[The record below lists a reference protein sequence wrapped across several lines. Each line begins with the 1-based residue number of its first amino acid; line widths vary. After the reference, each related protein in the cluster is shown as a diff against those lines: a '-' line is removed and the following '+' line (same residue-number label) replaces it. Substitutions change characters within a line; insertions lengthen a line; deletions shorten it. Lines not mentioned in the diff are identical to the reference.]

1 MRPRPPRSTRTATL
15 FPYPTLFR
23 SMEWLVETR
32 SPARAARAVGMSK
45 EGAYALRRR
54 PDAASFAIAWDAA
67 LAQGKARSSGP
78 SLYERGIK
86 GVMVPYFYGG
96 LQRGERR
103 RHDDA
108 ALGKLLRIATRN
120 AERAGRGRG

>member
-1 MRPRPPRSTRTATL
+1 
-15 FPYPTLFR
+15 
-23 SMEWLVETR
+23 MEWLVETR

-45 EGAYALRRR
+45 EEAYALRRR

-86 GVMVPYFYGG
+86 GVMVLYFYGG

-103 RHDDA
+103 RHDDRSEEHTSE
-108 ALGKLLRIATRN
+108 LQSLMRISYAVFCLKK
-120 AERAGRGRG
+120 

>member
-1 MRPRPPRSTRTATL
+1 
-15 FPYPTLFR
+15 
-23 SMEWLVETR
+23 MEWRVETR
-32 SPARAARAVGMSK
+32 SWASAARAVGVSK
-45 EGAYALRRR
+45 GAACALSCRHA
-54 PDAASFAIAWDAA
+54 AASCAIARDAA
-67 LAQGKARSSGP
+67 LAQGKGRSSGP

-103 RHDDA
+103 RYDDA
-108 ALGKLLRIATRN
+108 ALGKLLRLAPRN